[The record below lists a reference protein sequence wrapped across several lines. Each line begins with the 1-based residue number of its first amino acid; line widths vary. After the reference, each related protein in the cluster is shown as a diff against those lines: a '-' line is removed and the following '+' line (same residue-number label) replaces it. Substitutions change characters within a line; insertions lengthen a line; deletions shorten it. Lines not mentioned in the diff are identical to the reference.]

1 MADKYKTVQ
10 KSVTAIQYT
19 FDTQKDVYLFLGM
32 KDISFF
38 VKNRTLTAI
47 ITGSDDEKLNVNKTD
62 WIVKSS
68 DGTISVW
75 TNDDFSKN
83 FEKVEE

>member
-19 FDTQKDVYLFLGM
+19 FDTQKDVYMFLGM
-32 KDISFF
+32 KDITFF

-47 ITGSDDEKLNVNKTD
+47 ITGNNDEKLNVNKND

-68 DGTISVW
+68 DGVISVW
-75 TNDDFSKN
+75 TNDDFVKN
-83 FEKVEE
+83 FEKAEE

>member
-62 WIVKSS
+62 WVVKSS

>member
-19 FDTQKDVYLFLGM
+19 FDTQKDMYMFLGM

-38 VKNRTLTAI
+38 VKNRALTAI
-47 ITGSDDEKLNVNKTD
+47 ITGSNDEKLNVNKTD
-62 WIVKSS
+62 WVVKSS

>member
-19 FDTQKDVYLFLGM
+19 FDTQKDMYMFLGM

-38 VKNRTLTAI
+38 VKNRALTAI
-47 ITGSDDEKLNVNKTD
+47 ITGINDEKLNVNKTD
-62 WIVKSS
+62 WVVKSS

>member
-19 FDTQKDVYLFLGM
+19 FDTQKDVYMFLGM

>member
-32 KDISFF
+32 KDITFF

-47 ITGSDDEKLNVNKTD
+47 ITGSNDEKINVNKTD

-83 FEKVEE
+83 FEKAEE

>member
-47 ITGSDDEKLNVNKTD
+47 ITGSNDEKINVNNTD
-62 WIVKSS
+62 WIVKSF

-83 FEKVEE
+83 FEKAEE

>member
-47 ITGSDDEKLNVNKTD
+47 ITGSDGEKINVNKTD
-62 WIVKSS
+62 WIVKGS

-83 FEKVEE
+83 FEKAEE